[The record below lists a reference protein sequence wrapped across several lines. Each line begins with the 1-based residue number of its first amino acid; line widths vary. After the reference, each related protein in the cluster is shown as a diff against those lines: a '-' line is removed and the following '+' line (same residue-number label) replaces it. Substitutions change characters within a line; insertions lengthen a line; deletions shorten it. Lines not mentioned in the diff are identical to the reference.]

1 MGADLETGMYY
12 GGGNRTTVNNQSIP
26 LPFDFVTGSVKGRTD
41 GFTIKGESRVERGTL
56 VSIFCCMHICTIL
69 CDRFTNPTKLRTAA
83 AIPSEPVCVGGCGAG
98 ADATKG
104 TLTTMYD
111 GPRPYYP
118 QGPSWQ
124 PMRKQ
129 ASPFTFIYPPF
140 MRPQLCACVAEL
152 AESTAKTSSG
162 QQHQQRVRV
171 V

>member
-83 AIPSEPVCVGGCGAG
+83 AIPSEPVCVGVRGRCRCDQRDPHDDVRRPA
-98 ADATKG
+98 AV
-104 TLTTMYD
+104 LP
-111 GPRPYYP
+111 PRP
-118 QGPSWQ
+118 
-124 PMRKQ
+124 
-129 ASPFTFIYPPF
+129 
-140 MRPQLCACVAEL
+140 EL
-152 AESTAKTSSG
+152 ATDAQAGISLHFHLPPIYAPTALRMRGRT
-162 QQHQQRVRV
+162 R
-171 V
+171 